1 MKNIFPV
8 CPPPAGFWKIKSN
21 FCTIKKIALSSN
33 AVLLPTIVQAVHTF
47 TGKFYKKNLKFWNAF
62 TTCNTFSSTEHL
74 FLFPTWLS
82 FCCFKLFF

>member
-33 AVLLPTIVQAVHTF
+33 AVLLPTIVQTVHVF
-47 TGKFYKKNLKFWNAF
+47 TGKIYRKILKNL
-62 TTCNTFSSTEHL
+62 E
-74 FLFPTWLS
+74 
-82 FCCFKLFF
+82 CF